1 MTFKYKNSLPLRI
14 ALYTIILLQVT
25 VLFITVAKF
34 AKIFDLVS
42 QNLPLEIAEI
52 LLSLLLICL
61 SVFFLGMKYKVEQG
75 KIRVLI
81 GFFDMSGGRFQIDKI
96 LSLVQR
102 QSDGKLFMN
111 TADATTGNPYVIE
124 IRIESAQHHAF
135 YDCLYRINPKIE
147 FLEDKT
153 ESK

>member
-14 ALYTIILLQVT
+14 ALYIIILLQIT
-25 VLFITVAKF
+25 VIFITVAKF
-34 AKIFDLVS
+34 AKIFGLVS

-61 SVFFLGMKYKVEQG
+61 CIFFLAMKYKVEQG

-111 TADATTGNPYVIE
+111 MVDGEGAPFVIE
-124 IRIESAQHHAF
+124 IRIESALHHAF

-147 FLEDKT
+147 FLEDK
-153 ESK
+153 